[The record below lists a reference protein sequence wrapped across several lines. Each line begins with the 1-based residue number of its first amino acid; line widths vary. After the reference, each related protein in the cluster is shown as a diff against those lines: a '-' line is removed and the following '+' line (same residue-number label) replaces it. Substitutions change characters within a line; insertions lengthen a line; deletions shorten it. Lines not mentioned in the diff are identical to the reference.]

1 MTMVQMV
8 NGRGRVPEAWLRK
21 PRRQKRT
28 VDMGRPIRVGSSEAR
43 AIEPV
48 PVAAEGR
55 RGVAS
60 RSDRATGPKGRTIY
74 RGDISDRINP

>member
-1 MTMVQMV
+1 MVQMV
-8 NGRGRVPEAWLRK
+8 NGRGEGAGSLAAETAEAEAN
-21 PRRQKRT
+21 
-28 VDMGRPIRVGSSEAR
+28 RPLRVGSSEGR

-74 RGDISDRINP
+74 RDDISDRINP